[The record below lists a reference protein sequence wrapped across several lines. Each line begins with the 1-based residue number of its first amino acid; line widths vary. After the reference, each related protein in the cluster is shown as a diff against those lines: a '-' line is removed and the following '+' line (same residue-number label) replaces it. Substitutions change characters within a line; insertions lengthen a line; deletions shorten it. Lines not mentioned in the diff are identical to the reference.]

1 MAYTD
6 PQPMS
11 QTRLWSIIV
20 VIAIHALV
28 LYALVT
34 GGYKT
39 AIKTLKDLDV
49 IDVKEPPPPP
59 KPLPPPP
66 PPDSKLP
73 PPPVVPP
80 PLVQTNTPPPP
91 SVIVSTPTPP
101 PVIYAPAPPAPVAPP
116 APPAPPAIA
125 VPLSPRGSPQGWVT
139 NDDYPP
145 SAQRDGV
152 EGTTSF
158 ALQVG
163 SDGKVQSCS
172 ITKSSGSTVLDDTAC
187 RLLLRRAKFNPAK
200 DAAGNAVPAV
210 FPSRFRWQIQK
221 E

>member
-11 QTRLWSIIV
+11 QTRLWSIIIV
-20 VIAIHALV
+20 VAIHALI

-66 PPDSKLP
+66 PPDTKLP

-91 SVIVSTPTPP
+91 QVLVSTPTPP
-101 PVIYAPAPPAPVAPP
+101 PVVFQQPAPQPPPPPAPPPPAPVKLA
-116 APPAPPAIA
+116 
-125 VPLSPRGSPQGWVT
+125 PRGNPGSWVT

-158 ALQVG
+158 TLTVG
-163 SDGKVQSCS
+163 PDGRVTDCA
-172 ITKSSGSTVLDDTAC
+172 ITGSSGSSVLDNAAC
-187 RLLLRRAKFNPAK
+187 SLLRRRAKFNPGK
-200 DAAGNAVPAV
+200 DSSGNPTGGVY
-210 FPSRFRWQIQK
+210 SNRFRWQIQQ
-221 E
+221 